1 MQFLWNVSIITRA
14 KVKHNAPDLLIWC
27 RGTNTCKIVEL
38 SCSADVKVT
47 KKTQEKEENFGPL
60 IHMLQVMYPEYI
72 FLFIPIILDAM

>member
-27 RGTNTCKIVEL
+27 RGTNTYKIVEL

-47 KKTQEKEENFGPL
+47 KKIQEKEENFGPL

>member
-1 MQFLWNVSIITRA
+1 MQFLWNVSIIIRA

-47 KKTQEKEENFGPL
+47 KKIQEKEENFGPL

>member
-47 KKTQEKEENFGPL
+47 KKIQEKEENFGPL